1 MRSVWVLEC
10 SHSNGIQRTRPRIEM
25 DEVRTVSVVRFE
37 KHRNGIEKTSE
48 TVVEYSNGACS
59 NSNEVPKYYVQVINR
74 TSLNP

>member
-1 MRSVWVLEC
+1 
-10 SHSNGIQRTRPRIEM
+10 M